1 MERLLQGAINEAFLF
16 EEDMSSSTT
25 CHGDLIPGYNPEM
38 PFLKLLQSALQE
50 VTPSTCASPIQH
62 DLDFQNYHSNSDV
75 IPKIEQMDSCITHEA
90 PAVLPQ
96 LAICSTSGGTVAIPR
111 SRRRKRPRSSPS
123 KKPEEA
129 ECQRRTHITVER
141 NRRRLMNGHFA
152 TLKSL
157 IPSYLVQR
165 GDQASIVGGAINFVK
180 DLEQQLLS
188 LQAEKQSRTTAVS
201 AATLEGFF
209 ISPQY
214 TGYSR
219 CSGEGGVDV
228 EATVVQ
234 GHVNLKVAGRRE
246 VRQLLRLI
254 ASLQQLKMSVLHLM
268 VTTMDTRLVL
278 YCFNLKM
285 EEGCRLGSADEIA
298 AAVHHIF
305 SYYSDC

>member
-1 MERLLQGAINEAFLF
+1 MQQLF
-16 EEDMSSSTT
+16 EEDMSSTTT

-62 DLDFQNYHSNSDV
+62 DLDFQNCHSNSDV

-96 LAICSTSGGTVAIPR
+96 PAICSTSGGAVAMPR

-141 NRRRLMNGHFA
+141 NRRRLMNEHFA

-165 GDQASIVGGAINFVK
+165 VRLQFTYSSSI
-180 DLEQQLLS
+180 
-188 LQAEKQSRTTAVS
+188 
-201 AATLEGFF
+201 FF
-209 ISPQY
+209 IS
-214 TGYSR
+214 
-219 CSGEGGVDV
+219 C
-228 EATVVQ
+228 
-234 GHVNLKVAGRRE
+234 
-246 VRQLLRLI
+246 LLLI
-254 ASLQQLKMSVLHLM
+254 TIAL
-268 VTTMDTRLVL
+268 R
-278 YCFNLKM
+278 
-285 EEGCRLGSADEIA
+285 GS
-298 AAVHHIF
+298 
-305 SYYSDC
+305 